1 MRQGLNKIQINDKI
15 KFINDYIHSE
25 NAATAAKFDANANV
39 SNKNI
44 ATLEAELYKDYNIQI
59 NRHLLWTKIKELFGE
74 SIANQYLDDLED
86 HIIYTH
92 DETSL
97 KPYCTSISMYPFLL
111 DGLKSLG
118 GESGPP
124 QHLESFCGSFVNLV
138 FAISSQFAG
147 AVATVEFLPY
157 FDYFARK
164 DYGDDYINTHTK
176 MIDNHLQHVTYA
188 LNQPAAARGY
198 QCVRSDT
205 TQLSTPE
212 GYKYLYELK
221 EGDLCYVWKDGQID
235 IEPIKKLNVYDYDG
249 DLIQF
254 SGYDYQQTVT
264 PNHRVVYN
272 TENGYKIREAHELYN
287 AKDLYLPIGSN
298 GIVRDDYPITDNL
311 LKLCAKVISIGN
323 IKGVDVENN
332 YSGYIE
338 FNLNDVRP
346 GNIEELLKACGIG
359 YSIKENILT
368 ISNIESQVILRLI
381 KHTNKIPHFFKLLS
395 KRQLDIVISA
405 IGDSSSRNN
414 ELVITSWND
423 NILDDLQEI
432 VFLAGYGSEIVD
444 NYLVIFMNKKDEE
457 IDEYKKVY
465 YKGQVWCPTTDAGV
479 VVFREENGIPYIS
492 GNSVFWNISVFDEYY
507 FNSLFENFVFP
518 DATPMN
524 WETTKKLQEH
534 FMSWFN
540 KEREKAV
547 LTFPVVTAAF
557 INDGQ
562 EAKDKD
568 FLNMITKELS
578 EGNSFFMYLSDSV
591 DSLASC
597 CRLRNEFSDNTFSY
611 SLGAGGVATGSINV
625 MTLNMNRLVQRK
637 KDLLEQIKLMQK
649 YQIAYRKIVE
659 DYLNSGMLPVYD
671 AGYITLK
678 KQFLTLGINGMV
690 EAAEFLGYTPGN
702 NDEYKNFVGSQLK
715 IIFDQNKAG
724 AEYFSKLVEF
734 TYKDKKYSIPLFKTI
749 MAKNTQTGET
759 EFVDFKTIYENQDLY
774 NFELSELV

>member
-1 MRQGLNKIQINDKI
+1 MCQGLNKTQINDKI

-97 KPYCTSISMYPFLL
+97 KPYCTSVSMYPFLL

-147 AVATVEFLPY
+147 AVAAVEFLPY
-157 FDYFARK
+157 FDHFARK

-176 MIDNHLQHVTYA
+176 IIDNHLQHVIYA
-188 LNQPAAARGY
+188 INQPAAARGF
-198 QCVRSDT
+198 Q
-205 TQLSTPE
+205 
-212 GYKYLYELK
+212 
-221 EGDLCYVWKDGQID
+221 
-235 IEPIKKLNVYDYDG
+235 
-249 DLIQF
+249 
-254 SGYDYQQTVT
+254 
-264 PNHRVVYN
+264 
-272 TENGYKIREAHELYN
+272 
-287 AKDLYLPIGSN
+287 
-298 GIVRDDYPITDNL
+298 
-311 LKLCAKVISIGN
+311 
-323 IKGVDVENN
+323 
-332 YSGYIE
+332 
-338 FNLNDVRP
+338 
-346 GNIEELLKACGIG
+346 
-359 YSIKENILT
+359 
-368 ISNIESQVILRLI
+368 
-381 KHTNKIPHFFKLLS
+381 
-395 KRQLDIVISA
+395 
-405 IGDSSSRNN
+405 
-414 ELVITSWND
+414 
-423 NILDDLQEI
+423 
-432 VFLAGYGSEIVD
+432 
-444 NYLVIFMNKKDEE
+444 
-457 IDEYKKVY
+457 
-465 YKGQVWCPTTDAGV
+465 
-479 VVFREENGIPYIS
+479 
-492 GNSVFWNISVFDEYY
+492 SVFFNISVFDEYY

-690 EAAEFLGYTPGN
+690 EAAEYLGYIPGN

-715 IIFDQNKAG
+715 IIFDQNKVARS
-724 AEYFSKLVEF
+724 E
-734 TYKDKKYSIPLFKTI
+734 
-749 MAKNTQTGET
+749 TGYMFNT
-759 EFVDFKTIYENQDLY
+759 EFVPAENLGVKFAKWDKEDGLFSPRDCYNSYFYPVESDDVNIIDKFILHGKEINQFLDGGSALHLNLEQYTTQEGFKKLIDVAIKTGTNYFCTNVKVTVCEDCGFINKNTEKHCTKCGSKNVTYATRIIGYLKKIDSWSVARQKEHNQRYYHL
-774 NFELSELV
+774 NSNNNLK